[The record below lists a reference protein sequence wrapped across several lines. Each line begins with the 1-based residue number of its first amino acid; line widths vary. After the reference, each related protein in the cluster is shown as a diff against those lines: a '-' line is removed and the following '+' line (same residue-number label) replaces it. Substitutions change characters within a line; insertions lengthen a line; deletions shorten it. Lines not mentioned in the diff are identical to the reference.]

1 MFVPKSGTNDSFG
14 NLQLREID
22 TWQEPNQIQNWASN
36 EIDRQFRI
44 KEENSGFQ
52 LDNSGYSSLLGLMD
66 SGLGLLDSDNQNLA
80 TPFSVKNILNLNSP
94 EHLSVAGQ
102 LNPHQS
108 SCILDSSYPVSICS
122 NPQNAA
128 VNAAMNG
135 YNPVTSVSPAAGYH
149 HLDAAGLM
157 MGHHPGAGPP
167 GPHPGHH
174 GGGLGVS
181 GGHGGVLTGGL
192 EGVTTTSSSCEYG
205 GSTLLHHPG
214 GHPSL
219 GGAGALSVA
228 PPAAAPVPP
237 SYSSLPDLTQ
247 ATLRLGSEYGLPDT
261 SPPPPVTSPGSA
273 GSLTP
278 GSSINLCPSG
288 RDSASRDIHT
298 EKSKYIFILWTLGCP

>member
-1 MFVPKSGTNDSFG
+1 MFVPKSGTNNTSENF
-14 NLQLREID
+14 QLKGID
-22 TWQEPNQIQNWASN
+22 TLKESDPIQNFTTN
-36 EIDRQFRI
+36 EFDLLCRI
-44 KEENSGFQ
+44 KEERSRCH
-52 LDNSGYSSLLGLMD
+52 LDSSGYPSLFGLMD
-66 SGLGLLDSDNQNLA
+66 SGIGLLDSDSQNLA
-80 TPFSVKNILNLNSP
+80 TPFSVKNILNLNCS
-94 EHLSVAGQ
+94 EHSVAGQ
-102 LNPHQS
+102 LAPHQS
-108 SCILDSSYPVSICS
+108 SCVLDSYPVSICS
-122 NPQNAA
+122 SPQNAA

-149 HLDAAGLM
+149 HLDATGLM
-157 MGHHPGAGPP
+157 MGHHHGGPP

-174 GGGLGVS
+174 AGGLGAS
-181 GGHGGVLTGGL
+181 GTGHGVLTGGL

-278 GSSINLCPSG
+278 GSSINLCPSS
-288 RDSASRDIHT
+288 RDSTTREIHT
-298 EKSKYIFILWTLGCP
+298 EKSEYFIVFTFSQSFL